1 MKFRLLLKGF
11 LLNFEMKV
19 VASILPVKNW
29 CVIVIS
35 LSQRLPRGIPP
46 QKIAVA
52 PAPLELKEPTAEERV
67 IVIV

>member
-1 MKFRLLLKGF
+1 
-11 LLNFEMKV
+11 MKV

-35 LSQRLPRGIPP
+35 LSQRLPRGIP
-46 QKIAVA
+46 KKKVAVA